1 MVSPPSLVIS
11 IVTYSPNIRL
21 LRKVIKSLDQ
31 AIGYAKQ
38 QGVLG
43 QTQLILI
50 DNGPED
56 IWRAQLQALL
66 TEGATLIDDKE
77 LFSEHGNIGY
87 GAGHNLAIN
96 NTSSEFCLI
105 LNPDVL
111 LAEDALMQA
120 MNFMLV
126 HPQVS
131 LLTPAVV
138 DAKDNQLYLCKSYP
152 SLLDLFL
159 RGFAPPSLKKL
170 FRKRLE
176 SYELRD
182 RMGDTVVWDIPIVS
196 GCFML
201 FRRLMLTQIAGF
213 CPAYF
218 LYFED
223 FDLSLR
229 IANIARIAYVPN
241 VHITHFGGNAA
252 RKGFRHIA
260 LFIRSAVI
268 FFNRHGWRL
277 W

>member
-1 MVSPPSLVIS
+1 MSLPSLVVS

-21 LRKVIKSLDQ
+21 LQDVIRSLDQ
-31 AIGYAKQ
+31 AIGYAKRQ
-38 QGVLG
+38 EALG
-43 QTQLILI
+43 KTRLILI

-56 IWRAQLQALL
+56 TWRAQLQILL
-66 TEGATLIDDKE
+66 THSAPWIDDKK
-77 LFSEHGNIGY
+77 LCSGHGNIGY
-87 GAGHNLAIN
+87 AAGHNLAIN
-96 NTSSEFCLI
+96 NASSEFCLI

-111 LAEDALMQA
+111 LAKDALLRA
-120 MNFMLV
+120 INFMV
-126 HPQVS
+126 AHPQVG
-131 LLTPAVV
+131 LLAPAVV
-138 DAKDNQLYLCKSYP
+138 DAKGNRLYLCKNYP

-159 RGFAPPSLKKL
+159 RGFAPQSLQKR
-170 FRKRLE
+170 FRQRLE
-176 SYELRD
+176 NYELRE
-182 RMGDTVVWDIPIVS
+182 RIGDTVVWDIPLVS

-201 FRRLMLTQIAGF
+201 CRRLTLTQIAGF
-213 CPAYF
+213 SPAYF

-223 FDLSLR
+223 YDLSLR
-229 IANIARIAYVPN
+229 IANIANIVYVPE